1 MSTPRLPSSCSPLNR
16 QTKISVSGSPYR
28 PTPDSSRPRRVH
40 HDGWQVEPRVNIL
53 SSRRL
58 RETVAA
64 SWEEECTV
72 VLAGLANSYTHYI
85 TTWQE
90 YQTQRFVV
98 WPLILFNC
106 FWNLFKSSA
115 TPFFRPFF
123 TDQKQDVHD
132 PYPGMK
138 LPRQS
143 MVHTRCS
150 HINNSILELSRW
162 QISKTIL
169 YNLSSSKGPSGW

>member
-1 MSTPRLPSSCSPLNR
+1 MGLCERTPWTPLRRTESKYHHIPSTTLFQSEHAPKPILLNTGEYYIPF
-16 QTKISVSGSPYR
+16 QWHPVHVDTQVSFIKLSFEPPNPSVSGSPYR

-40 HDGWQVEPRVNIL
+40 DDGWQVEPRVNIL

-85 TTWQE
+85 TTWEE

-98 WPLILFNC
+98 CCSLCPL
-106 FWNLFKSSA
+106 
-115 TPFFRPFF
+115 PFY
-123 TDQKQDVHD
+123 QV
-132 PYPGMK
+132 
-138 LPRQS
+138 
-143 MVHTRCS
+143 
-150 HINNSILELSRW
+150 
-162 QISKTIL
+162 
-169 YNLSSSKGPSGW
+169 